1 MYVTERAVFK
11 LSGTE
16 LVLVETAPGIDIDKD
31 ILEKMEFKPRMATEI
46 KEMDKRLFSKST
58 MNLKRDIE
66 IL

>member
-1 MYVTERAVFK
+1 
-11 LSGTE
+11 
-16 LVLVETAPGIDIDKD
+16 
-31 ILEKMEFKPRMATEI
+31 MEFKPQMGTEI